1 MTTDHTKSSPRILGS
16 VRAANGAAT
25 VHVEDRY
32 DASIADLWS
41 AITEPERLA
50 RWIAAV
56 DGDLQPGGLFQARFT
71 TGWEGPGRVDVC
83 DPPRRLLLT
92 LSPGRV
98 DQTEIEAVLAA
109 DGERTRLVVEE
120 GGLPID
126 GSASYGAAW
135 QAQIED
141 LAAYLAGRPAL
152 DLKSRWDELVPIYRE
167 RHAEPG
173 PG

>member
-56 DGDLQPGGLFQARFT
+56 DGDL
-71 TGWEGPGRVDVC
+71 
-83 DPPRRLLLT
+83 RR
-92 LSPGRV
+92 
-98 DQTEIEAVLAA
+98 AV
-109 DGERTRLVVEE
+109 
-120 GGLPID
+120 
-126 GSASYGAAW
+126 
-135 QAQIED
+135 
-141 LAAYLAGRPAL
+141 
-152 DLKSRWDELVPIYRE
+152 
-167 RHAEPG
+167 
-173 PG
+173 